1 MRIIDINKE
10 QLINFLVDTSIRI
23 GEGSNGIVSIYDNQT
38 LIKIHY
44 KDIINSYYSNDFD
57 SIDEEIEEKLA
68 LENKMKQVGFGET
81 NRLKQLINKLEKSNS
96 KLIEGIVMYRKYPI
110 GVLLKYYSGYKS
122 LGYVLLNLTDDE
134 KIIVY
139 NKIEML
145 LYNLVECGIYMSD
158 IKFDNIVI
166 DENTLDVKIIDLDDQ
181 ETTIRDNPYSKAYTL
196 RKIANFLDLYNSYI
210 SDKAKKKDDFKR

>member
-1 MRIIDINKE
+1 MKIINISKE
-10 QLINFLVDTSIRI
+10 QLINFLVDTTIRI

-57 SIDEEIEEKLA
+57 SIDEEIEEKLTF
-68 LENKMKQVGFGET
+68 ENEMKKIGLGKT
-81 NRLKQLINKLEKSNS
+81 NKLKQLINKLDKSDS
-96 KLIEGIVMYRKYPI
+96 KLIEGIVMYKEYPI
-110 GVLLKYYSGYKS
+110 GVLMKYYLGYKS
-122 LGYVLLNLTDDE
+122 LGYILLNLTDDE

-145 LYNLVECGIYMSD
+145 LHNLIENGIYMSD

-181 ETTIRDNPYSKAYTL
+181 ETTIRDNVHTKEYTL
-196 RKIANFLDLYNSYI
+196 KKIANFLDLYNSYI
-210 SDKAKKKDDFKR
+210 SDNTKKKR

>member
-1 MRIIDINKE
+1 MKIIDISKE

-68 LENKMKQVGFGET
+68 LENEMKKIGLGKT
-81 NRLKQLINKLEKSNS
+81 NKLKQLINKLDKSNS
-96 KLIEGIVMYRKYPI
+96 KLIEGIVMYREYPI
-110 GVLLKYYSGYKS
+110 GVLMKYYSKYKS
-122 LGYVLLNLTDDE
+122 LGDVLLNLTDDE

-145 LYNLVECGIYMSD
+145 LYNLVESGIYMSD

-181 ETTIRDNPYSKAYTL
+181 ETTIRDNAHAKEYTL
-196 RKIANFLDLYNSYI
+196 KKIANFLNLYNSYI
-210 SDKAKKKDDFKR
+210 SNKAKKKR

>member
-23 GEGSNGIVSIYDNQT
+23 GKGSNGIVSIYDNQT
-38 LIKIHY
+38 LIKIHC

-68 LENKMKQVGFGET
+68 LENEMKKIGLGKT
-81 NRLKQLINKLEKSNS
+81 NKLKQLINKLDKSNS
-96 KLIEGIVMYRKYPI
+96 KLIEGIVMYREYPI
-110 GVLLKYYSGYKS
+110 GVLMKYYSGYKS
-122 LGYVLLNLTDDE
+122 LGDVLLNLTDDE

-145 LYNLVECGIYMSD
+145 LYNLVESGIYMSD

-181 ETTIRDNPYSKAYTL
+181 ETTIRENVHAKEYTL
-196 RKIANFLDLYNSYI
+196 KKIANFLDLYNSYI
-210 SDKAKKKDDFKR
+210 RDKAKKKR